1 MIERKGGAWDDER
14 CVWRLKTQRSLDGD
28 DEDDED
34 GTEAMMTYN
43 HANPDYP

>member
-14 CVWRLKTQRSLDGD
+14 CVWRLKTRRSLDG
-28 DEDDED
+28 DED